1 MQPAGVSSQHAHS
14 CDSKRDV
21 SANRLRMGVTPTV
34 SISSELLSFLSPK
47 GSTGRKTEVLRLLQ
61 LQPDGR
67 GCDRSLLWAQA
78 ETPKTDLRGSH
89 QATWQDLQYPTC
101 HPELW
106 APWKLWVGFK
116 TQRCPG
122 RGHLK
127 FDHTWPVNPSYS
139 APAKAMANF
148 IHTAFI
154 VSKVNQNNLSSK
166 KLKRV
171 EVVNVGWISQETD
184 SEVGIC
190 A

>member
-1 MQPAGVSSQHAHS
+1 M
-14 CDSKRDV
+14 
-21 SANRLRMGVTPTV
+21 
-34 SISSELLSFLSPK
+34 
-47 GSTGRKTEVLRLLQ
+47 
-61 LQPDGR
+61 
-67 GCDRSLLWAQA
+67 
-78 ETPKTDLRGSH
+78 
-89 QATWQDLQYPTC
+89 
-101 HPELW
+101 
-106 APWKLWVGFK
+106 
-116 TQRCPG
+116 
-122 RGHLK
+122 
-127 FDHTWPVNPSYS
+127 NPSYS